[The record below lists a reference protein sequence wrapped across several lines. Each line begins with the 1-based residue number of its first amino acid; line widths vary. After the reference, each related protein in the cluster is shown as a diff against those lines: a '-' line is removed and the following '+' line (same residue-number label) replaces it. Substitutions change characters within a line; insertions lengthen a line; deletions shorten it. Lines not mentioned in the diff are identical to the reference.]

1 MNFTLKNG
9 LIFKVWTT
17 NTGAN
22 FEFCLFGQENIVLT
36 EEFGLHK
43 TPKFL
48 DYENVS
54 SRPTLR

>member
-1 MNFTLKNG
+1 MNFTLKNS
-9 LIFKVWTT
+9 LNFKVWTT
-17 NTGAN
+17 NTSAN
-22 FEFCLFGQENIVLT
+22 FEFYLFGQENIVLT

-54 SRPTLR
+54 LSPTLS